1 MKCVEMC
8 VTRQMLCKEKEC
20 KFWIDYPEDLSCALL
35 SIEKHGAMP
44 LVEVGKRLGVSHVR
58 IKQIQDKAIKKMN
71 KKMIDMLQL
80 YKESEDMKSYN
91 VKIIKNKNCRRDFVV
106 KVEDEE
112 DFIEWFNILSLF
124 EKGDIV
130 FSEIEE
136 PVDPDF

>member
-1 MKCVEMC
+1 
-8 VTRQMLCKEKEC
+8 
-20 KFWIDYPEDLSCALL
+20 
-35 SIEKHGAMP
+35 
-44 LVEVGKRLGVSHVR
+44 
-58 IKQIQDKAIKKMN
+58 
-71 KKMIDMLQL
+71 
-80 YKESEDMKSYN
+80 MKSYN